1 MPIDLKSMLCRV
13 TGEVFGRGFIVVED
27 ASRENP
33 PQYSVLVRNCGTGLA
48 AVIWIDPIHLDVD
61 FPDHDV
67 RTGIVDDDDNEAG
80 KEAELHRLC
89 RMVRVYLAGNTLLE
103 HRCRLFRSGTTPV
116 VHVEADGQR
125 WQIGRSVS
133 RVPNP

>member
-1 MPIDLKSMLCRV
+1 MPIDLKSMLYRV
-13 TGEVFGRGFIVVED
+13 TGEVFGRGFTVAED

-33 PQYSVLVRNCGTGLA
+33 PQYSVLVRNCGTGLS
-48 AVIWIDPIHLDVD
+48 AVIRIDLIRLDVD

-89 RMVRVYLAGNTLLE
+89 R
-103 HRCRLFRSGTTPV
+103 LFRSGTTPV

-125 WQIGRSVS
+125 WQIGRRVS